1 MDQDE
6 LFPGNRVEHEVRVI
20 NASDDR
26 YRTFVAAYLATG
38 LNATKAAVAAGYSE
52 ATATSQ
58 GSRLLKR
65 PEIAAAIAAKGSRA
79 VERLDYSTE
88 RTLEEIARI
97 AFFDVRSVMNAD
109 GSVKPIT
116 QLDDNAAAAIGGM
129 DVTEIT
135 IGTGENKVQGQVK
148 KLKFAPK
155 AVALDMLMR
164 YHSLY
169 RDKLEVGGAVTLISH
184 IPRPSQAERDALR
197 VVNAR
202 RLEG

>member
-6 LFPGNRVEHEVRVI
+6 LFPGNRIEREVRVI

-26 YRTFVAAYLATG
+26 YRIFVSAYLG
-38 LNATKAAVAAGYSE
+38 NGMNATQAAIAAGYSE
-52 ATATSQ
+52 ATAYSQ

-65 PEIAAAIAAKGSRA
+65 PEIAAMIAAGSRQA
-79 VERLDYSTE
+79 VEKLDYSAE

-97 AFFDVRSVMNAD
+97 AFFDVRAIMNAD

-116 QLDDNAAAAIGGM
+116 QLDDNAAAAIAGM

-135 IGTGENKVQGQVK
+135 IGKGDDAVAGVVK

-164 YHSLY
+164 YHSQY
-169 RDKLEVGGAVTLISH
+169 RDKLEVGGSVTLISH
-184 IPRPSQAERDALR
+184 IPRPDHAAREALR
-197 VVNAR
+197 FANATQ
-202 RLEG
+202 LEG